1 MDLVRYGVV
10 LVLLTAV
17 TLVVMTWAGVRLR
30 TDAVVATV
38 RGLVQLSLISL
49 VIAWAFRHP
58 TAAAALLVVML
69 AAAALTSTRRIGLG
83 YGVYP
88 TALGA
93 IACGA
98 TVTVAPVMALD
109 ILPGGAE
116 MVVPFAAQVIGGA
129 MVAASLSGQRLRD
142 DVTDRWGEV
151 EAGLAIGL
159 TPRQSVSEFGPRAV
173 ARALTPGLDQ
183 TRAAGLVTL
192 PGAYVGLL
200 LGGATP
206 YEAALVQTLVLVGLL
221 AAQSISAATT
231 VLGLSGR
238 LGERRPEVA
247 TA

>member
-1 MDLVRYGVV
+1 MDLVRYA
-10 LVLLTAV
+10 LVLALLTVV

-38 RGLVQLSLISL
+38 RALVQLGLISL

-58 TAAAALLVVML
+58 AAAAALLVVML
-69 AAAALTSTRRIGLG
+69 AAAAFTSTRRIGLG
-83 YGVYP
+83 YATYP
-88 TALGA
+88 IALVA
-93 IACGA
+93 ILCGA
-98 TVTVAPVMALD
+98 TVTVTPVMALD

-142 DVTDRWGEV
+142 DVTDRWGEI

-200 LGGATP
+200 LGGASP

-221 AAQSISAATT
+221 AAQSVSATLA
-231 VLGLSGR
+231 VVGLSGR
-238 LGERRPEVA
+238 LGERRPEPV